1 MKKSNSK
8 KLLQLKKAKIAKLD
22 NILMNG
28 IYSGASFTSTIP
40 CVLVEGIISSVRCIE
55 AATSSF
61 QCYVALGLELP
72 KETGREVTIV

>member
-1 MKKSNSK
+1 MKKPNSK
-8 KLLQLKKAKIAKLD
+8 TLLQLKKAKIAKLD
-22 NILMNG
+22 NILMDR

-61 QCYVALGLELP
+61 QCYIALGIEAP
-72 KETGREVTIV
+72 AKEGVVIL